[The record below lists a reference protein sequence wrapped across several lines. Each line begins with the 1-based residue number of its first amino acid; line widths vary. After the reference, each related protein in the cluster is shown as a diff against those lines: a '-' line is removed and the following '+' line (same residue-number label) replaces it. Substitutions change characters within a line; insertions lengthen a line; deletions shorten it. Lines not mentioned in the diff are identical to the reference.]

1 MKKAIAKEE
10 WRDVLGYEGYMIS
23 NIGRIK
29 SVRFGKLRIM
39 KPALSNCGYFHVTL
53 CSNKKYKTRT
63 IHQMVAIAFLDHVP
77 CGLKL
82 VVNHINGIKTDNR
95 VENLE
100 IVTNR
105 KNTERNSP
113 KSVSK
118 YVGVGFH
125 KGTNKWRARI
135 RINSKEKYLGLF
147 DTELQ
152 ASNAYQNELSKL

>member
-1 MKKAIAKEE
+1 MKKEIAKEE
-10 WRDVLGYEGYMIS
+10 WLYVLGYEGYLIS
-23 NIGRIK
+23 SIGRIK
-29 SVRFGKLRIM
+29 SIRFGKVRIM
-39 KPALSNCGYFHVTL
+39 NPSLNCYGYL
-53 CSNKKYKTRT
+53 QLPLPSNKKYKNRT
-63 IHQMVAIAFLDHVP
+63 IHQMVAVAFLNHVP

-82 VVNHINGIKTDNR
+82 VVNHINGIKTDNH

-113 KSVSK
+113 KSISK

-147 DTELQ
+147 NTELE
-152 ASNAYQNELSKL
+152 ASNAYQNELLKL